1 MEIVLSEYISWQYCI
16 IFLILLLFIL
26 WLFFGGQENL
36 QYIGLSP
43 LKIGVDASR
52 NVEHEKGER
61 ENREGENGEGEDE
74 DNEDRSGEDEEG
86 NEIDRTPSLPDV
98 FEKIMKENSEKIKF
112 THSVAGKTEAPI
124 IPISESYTKSFEKI
138 EDEMNSIE
146 EDDLAEIKEDIKSPR
161 SLALGE
167 FTCYKNEKISKGEM
181 LCKKAI
187 EDIYGVPFYCVRPDF
202 LKNPETGRNL
212 ELDLYN
218 DHLKIALEYSG
229 FQHFVYP
236 NRFHKTKEEFLNQV
250 RRDQFK
256 VDMCDKNG
264 VYLITV
270 PYNVPNEYT
279 AIRKYI
285 EYYLPENYEKRIALE
300 VKQKD

>member
-16 IFLILLLFIL
+16 IFLVLLLFIL

-52 NVEHEKGER
+52 NVEHENGDNEEVEESEVESENKSGE
-61 ENREGENGEGEDE
+61 NIEGE
-74 DNEDRSGEDEEG
+74 
-86 NEIDRTPSLPDV
+86 EIDRTPTLPDV
-98 FEKIMKENSEKIKF
+98 LEKIKGENITF
-112 THSVAGKTEAPI
+112 THSVSGKTEAPI

-146 EDDLAEIKEDIKSPR
+146 EIEELDIKSPR

-167 FTCYKNEKISKGEM
+167 FTCYKNEKLSKGEM

-218 DHLKIALEYSG
+218 DQLKIALEYSG

-285 EYYLPENYEKRIALE
+285 EYYLPENYEKRLQNG
-300 VKQKD
+300 K